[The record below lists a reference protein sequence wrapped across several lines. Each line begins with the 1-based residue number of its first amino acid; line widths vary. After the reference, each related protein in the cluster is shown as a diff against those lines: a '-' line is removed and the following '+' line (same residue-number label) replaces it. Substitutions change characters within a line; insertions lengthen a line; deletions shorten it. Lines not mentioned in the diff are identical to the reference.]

1 MRQVILDP
9 PKSVKAQCNTPNLA
23 STQIVQD
30 KILEN
35 KSHVSAAASA
45 PSNKV
50 VLDHTGK
57 DLDFHKELKGATAM
71 QVFRYMLRTACAM
84 IEGSI
89 LGNISIML
97 LPGDLGSV
105 KSLFSFTGS

>member
-1 MRQVILDP
+1 MTQGTFQMRQVILDP

-45 PSNKV
+45 PSNK
-50 VLDHTGK
+50 
-57 DLDFHKELKGATAM
+57 
-71 QVFRYMLRTACAM
+71 
-84 IEGSI
+84 
-89 LGNISIML
+89 
-97 LPGDLGSV
+97 
-105 KSLFSFTGS
+105 